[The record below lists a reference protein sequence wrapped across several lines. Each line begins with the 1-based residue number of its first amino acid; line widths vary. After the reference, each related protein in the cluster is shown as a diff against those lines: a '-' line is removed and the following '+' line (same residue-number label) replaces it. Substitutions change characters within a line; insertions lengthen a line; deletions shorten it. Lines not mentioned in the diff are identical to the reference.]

1 MTAETESLI
10 LENLKN
16 IQGRLAR
23 MEADMQDLKLRQSA
37 VEGHLGQQS
46 VQIAALNARMDRFD
60 ERMARIERRLDLID
74 A

>member
-10 LENLKN
+10 LEILKN

-60 ERMARIERRLDLID
+60 ERLARIERRLDLID